1 MISFLFL
8 FFFFL
13 SKIKRHHTQQQK
25 VAGWQGNE
33 LLDFQR
39 GTREEGNNVGVG
51 RARTTLRC
59 AQRQA
64 LYNSGSLASNTH
76 HRDAPW
82 GLQSH
87 LWSPNLSLLPS
98 HPPPL
103 VIGSYGFLHA
113 TSIFHHK
120 IGVQMEG
127 YKQRTKDKL
136 LIMHRFAHS
145 LYTVAPAESIPLN
158 VALW

>member
-1 MISFLFL
+1 MISFL

-13 SKIKRHHTQQQK
+13 FSATLRDITKTKQK

-33 LLDFQR
+33 LLYFQR

-87 LWSPNLSLLPS
+87 LWSPNPSFLPS

-145 LYTVAPAESIPLN
+145 LYIVAPAESIPLN